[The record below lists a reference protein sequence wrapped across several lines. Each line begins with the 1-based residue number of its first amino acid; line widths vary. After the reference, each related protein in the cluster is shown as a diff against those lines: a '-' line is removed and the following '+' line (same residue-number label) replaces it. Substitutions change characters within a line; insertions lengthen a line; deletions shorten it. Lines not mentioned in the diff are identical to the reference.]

1 MTSGRD
7 SWEWTGPPGR
17 LARLDYLQ
25 MRQQSRAEKAL
36 QESRVVARWQDS
48 QNR

>member
-1 MTSGRD
+1 MD
-7 SWEWTGPPGR
+7 SA

-36 QESRVVARWQDS
+36 QESRVVAR
-48 QNR
+48 